1 MLHLQRNL
9 SRNLVRRIATSS
21 GKSKDISHVP
31 LSTPLELN
39 QTEAKIVPSKVAANF
54 VKNFDGILTQTDSG
68 LRVISEPH
76 YGDFCT
82 LGVAIA
88 TGCRYEAN
96 YPHGVSHLIEKLAFG
111 GSNVHSSRDEI
122 HAVIEKYCGMID
134 CQSTRDTFLFA
145 ASCHI
150 DGVDD
155 LMQIIAN
162 AIWRPRI
169 TDEELEEAQM
179 RTEFENEDM
188 EDLIDCTPLTTDF
201 IHKAA
206 FRDNTLGFSKFTPSE
221 NIHAITKEHVFSF
234 MSQYHTPDR
243 IVVGG
248 VGVDQGTLMKAVHKY
263 FDYSTA
269 AWNVDK
275 GLLLNKLPPIDNSI
289 AQYAPGQIRVEKD
302 LSGLSV
308 GRPYPN
314 LAHVVIGFEGV
325 GYKDPDFIP
334 FCVLQS
340 LFGGGGSFS
349 AGGPGK
355 GMYTR
360 LYIDVLNKHHWIYNA
375 TATNYSYDD
384 AGLFTVYG
392 STDPAQV
399 NHLLVVLTEQ
409 FLVLNKGVAKDELKR
424 AKTQLKSQ
432 LMMNLEMRPVQ
443 FEDAVR
449 QVMGYGYRRKPEE
462 YMSMIDAVT
471 EADIVRIADR
481 MLAGRPCLAGYG
493 EISKLADYDQ
503 LDDAVAKR
511 KLDSLTAKTSFFK
524 FKV

>member
-39 QTEAKIVPSKVAANF
+39 QTEAKIVPSKVATNF

-201 IHKAA
+201 IHK
-206 FRDNTLGFSKFTPSE
+206 
-221 NIHAITKEHVFSF
+221 
-234 MSQYHTPDR
+234 
-243 IVVGG
+243 
-248 VGVDQGTLMKAVHKY
+248 GTLMKAVHKY

-314 LAHVVIGFEGV
+314 LAHVVVGFEGV

-384 AGLFTVYG
+384 TGLFTVYG

-399 NHLLVVLTEQ
+399 HLLYFYL
-409 FLVLNKGVAKDELKR
+409 
-424 AKTQLKSQ
+424 
-432 LMMNLEMRPVQ
+432 PV
-443 FEDAVR
+443 
-449 QVMGYGYRRKPEE
+449 P
-462 YMSMIDAVT
+462 
-471 EADIVRIADR
+471 
-481 MLAGRPCLAGYG
+481 
-493 EISKLADYDQ
+493 
-503 LDDAVAKR
+503 
-511 KLDSLTAKTSFFK
+511 
-524 FKV
+524 